1 MLYFGLMNQKPA
13 PVSERLPLVILTTPR
28 LILRTAVE
36 EDISALQS
44 LIFGDSDVMRF
55 AFSGAPMAGDAAE
68 DFIRRFFTFGDS
80 LTGFAVLTEKP
91 ADEIIGFAGLASCG
105 ALGADDFEIGFVLAR
120 RAWGRGIATDIRD
133 GNDPAQVRRFSEAIL
148 KLRAEPN
155 LLSEL
160 TSLAADSICPVL
172 VKNECMPQQQ
182 QTRSLFFFTGPERL
196 LADAEKKLGMPKMLR
211 IYPSDFWIDDSREP
225 HQSVVIPPKRLQ
237 KVRRANTTV
246 H

>member
-1 MLYFGLMNQKPA
+1 MNRQHAPA
-13 PVSERLPLVILTTPR
+13 SRKQPLVILTTPR

-120 RAWGRGIATDIRD
+120 RAWGRGIATEI
-133 GNDPAQVRRFSEAIL
+133 GEAQLAFRFEQL
-148 KLRAEPN
+148 K
-155 LLSEL
+155 
-160 TSLAADSICPVL
+160 C
-172 VKNECMPQQQ
+172 
-182 QTRSLFFFTGPERL
+182 GRL
-196 LADAEKKLGMPKMLR
+196 LGMVDPRNAPSIHALEKLGMR
-211 IYPSDFWIDDSREP
+211 YRATIAD
-225 HQSVVIPPKRLQ
+225 PKRGSRSVYVIEAGEWRQ
-237 KVRRANTTV
+237 RRAE
-246 H
+246 